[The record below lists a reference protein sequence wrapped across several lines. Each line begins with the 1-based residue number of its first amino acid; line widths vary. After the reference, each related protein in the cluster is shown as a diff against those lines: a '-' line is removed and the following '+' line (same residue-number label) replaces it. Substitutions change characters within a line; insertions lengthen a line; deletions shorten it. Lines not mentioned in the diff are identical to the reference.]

1 MKTMRKFAYAAVLAV
16 SILSVHPT
24 LAVAEDV
31 HGVFTL
37 THEVH
42 WQKRV
47 LQAGDYAFT
56 LKKSTGRPTFLMVRG
71 LKGTATDAALLV
83 SESETLDSDEVSRL
97 VLVSRDGQ
105 SFVSSMDLPAYD
117 MTLRFS
123 VPDESSSK

>member
-1 MKTMRKFAYAAVLAV
+1 MKTIRKFAYAAVLAV
-16 SILSVHPT
+16 SMLSVHPT

-47 LQAGDYAFT
+47 LQPGEYAFT
-56 LKKSTGRPTFLMVRG
+56 LKSSTGRPSFLMVRG
-71 LKGTATDAALLV
+71 LNGTGTDAALLV
-83 SESETLDSDEVSRL
+83 SDTEGLDSGDVSRL

-105 SFVSSMDLPAYD
+105 SFVSSMDLPAYE

-123 VPDESSSK
+123 VPQESPSK